1 MHSILYLDYYLGILE
16 LPQSKSSQ
24 NKNLAKITTIQ
35 QLIKELTLWGQ
46 KTKEKMKF
54 KLKNNDKDNSLV
66 KLYSKIKETH
76 IYNLDANDFLDI
88 YIQTTI
94 CILFMIKIAHKNKY
108 AINNLLTT
116 FPHLHPLVTS
126 LFEEISQSI
135 HPNFIQLMNLFNSC
149 NNDAILEDFNEL
161 KTETEMTAYFYE
173 HFLKEYNPILKI
185 KSGIFHTPTPV
196 IAFIVRSI
204 NYLLQTEFN
213 CPDGLANPAYNK
225 IRILDPAMGT
235 GAFLESTIQIIK
247 KSFDEKYKSPNA
259 ENLHIKWNKYVDE
272 CLLDSL
278 SGFELELPSYFIA
291 QLKLNLL
298 LKETG
303 YNFTSRQQL
312 QLFLTNTLNPD
323 NYLSSSEGS
332 HWFSLESASG
342 NKNVASRP
350 ISVVLGNP
358 PYSRSSKNTG
368 KYINNLM
375 ASYKRAVQQEKNIQ
389 PLSDDYIKFIR
400 FAQDII
406 ERTGQGVIGMITN
419 HTYLTG
425 IIYSGMRQELMKV
438 FDRIYILDLHGSK
451 IIHENVSNDI
461 KDENIFA
468 IKQGVC
474 IAFFVKAP
482 RIGQKEV
489 FHFDLFGSKNSK
501 LDWLTAHEIST
512 IPWTNISQITPGS
525 PFSHPSEMVSD
536 PSYLKYPSLTELFTF
551 YNVGGKP
558 GDDKLLVAFN
568 PNELGSKLGAF
579 ITNPAEKAKNY
590 EYTEAK
596 RKLLKDLNQFSFDP
610 AKIENYHYRP
620 FDVRWIYYDPKI
632 WTRPVTKLKR
642 QCNDNLLLL
651 CSRIIKDDSFSHVFI
666 SKLFTDV
673 IFLSN
678 TSSVNCYVFPLRKK
692 DANGDF
698 TWNLSP
704 LYLDYLKTMGLNLND
719 KESMKPLAYIYAIL
733 FSNRFRVC
741 YSDSLKRDFPRIPL
755 ITNPAVFTNLT
766 QIGVELI
773 KIHLL
778 QIDFDIKSIIE
789 TNIVVGDR
797 IQKGFPKFRD
807 EYVFL
812 SPEKWYH
819 GISQEV
825 WKYHIGKYQVCY
837 KWLKDRENQPL
848 SEQDIAQYQRILYA
862 LKASI
867 PLTRAIDEVLESN
880 DYFAFKANCEVI

>member
-1 MHSILYLDYYLGILE
+1 M
-16 LPQSKSSQ
+16 PQSKSSQ

-46 KTKEKMKF
+46 NTKEKMKF
-54 KLKNNDKDNSLV
+54 ELKNNDKDNSLV

-94 CILFMIKIAHKNKY
+94 CILFMIKIAYKNKY
-108 AINNLLTT
+108 SINNLLIT
-116 FPHLHPLVTS
+116 FPHLHPLLTS
-126 LFEEISQSI
+126 LFEEISQTI
-135 HPNFIQLMNLFNSC
+135 HPNTLQLMNLFKNC
-149 NNDAILEDFNEL
+149 DNDAILEDFNVL

-185 KSGIFHTPTPV
+185 KSGIFHTPNPI

-204 NYLLQTEFN
+204 DALLRSEFN
-213 CPDGLANPAYNK
+213 CPCGLADSTCFVLSKDLHTQIGLYNE

-235 GAFLESTIQIIK
+235 GVFLEFIVRAIK
-247 KSFDEKYKSPNA
+247 SNFDEKYNGLNT
-259 ENLHIKWNKYVDE
+259 ENLRLNWENYVDE
-272 CLLDSL
+272 CLLDRL
-278 SGFELELPSYFIA
+278 FGFELELPSYIIA

-303 YNFTSRQQL
+303 YDFTSRQQL

-323 NYLSSSEGS
+323 NYLSRSEES

-342 NKNVASRP
+342 NKNADSRT

-368 KYINNLM
+368 KYIDNLM
-375 ASYKRAVQQEKNIQ
+375 ASYKWAVQQEKNIQ

-406 ERTGQGVIGMITN
+406 ERTGQGIIGMITN

-425 IIYSGMRQELMKV
+425 IIYSGMRQELMKI
-438 FDRIYILDLHGSK
+438 FDRIYIIDLHGSK
-451 IIHENVSNDI
+451 IIHENVPNEV

-474 IAFFVKAP
+474 IAFFLKNP
-482 RIGQKEV
+482 KISQKKV
-489 FHFDLFGSKNSK
+489 FHFDLFGSKIFK

-512 IPWTNISQITPGS
+512 IPWTDLSQITPGS
-525 PFSHPSEMVSD
+525 PFSHPSEMASD
-536 PSYLKYPSLTELFTF
+536 PSYANYPSLTELFVF

-558 GDDKLLVAFN
+558 GDDNLLVAFN
-568 PNELGSKLGAF
+568 PNELGSKLGDF
-579 ITNPAEKAKNY
+579 IAKTPEKAKNH
-590 EYTEAK
+590 ESTEAK
-596 RKLLKDLNQFSFDP
+596 RKFLKNLNQFSFDSM
-610 AKIENYHYRP
+610 KLEKYNYRP

-651 CSRIIKDDSFSHVFI
+651 CSRIVKDDSFSHIFI
-666 SKLFTDV
+666 ANLFTDV

-698 TWNLSP
+698 AWNLSP
-704 LYLDYLKTMGLNLND
+704 LYLDYLKAMGLNLND
-719 KESMKPLAYIYAIL
+719 KESMEALAYIYAIL
-733 FSNRFRVC
+733 FSNRFRVR
-741 YSDSLKRDFPRIPL
+741 YSENLKRDFPRIPL

-773 KIHLL
+773 KVHLL
-778 QIDFDIKSIIE
+778 QIDFDINSVIK
-789 TNIVVGDR
+789 TNIAVGDR

-807 EYVFL
+807 ESVFIA
-812 SPEKWYH
+812 PEKWYH
-819 GISQEV
+819 GIGLDV
-825 WKYHIGKYQVCY
+825 WEFHIGKYQVCY

-848 SEQDIAQYQRILYA
+848 SEQDIVQYQKILYA
-862 LKASI
+862 LKTTI
-867 PLTRAIDEVLESN
+867 PLTRAIDAVLEAN